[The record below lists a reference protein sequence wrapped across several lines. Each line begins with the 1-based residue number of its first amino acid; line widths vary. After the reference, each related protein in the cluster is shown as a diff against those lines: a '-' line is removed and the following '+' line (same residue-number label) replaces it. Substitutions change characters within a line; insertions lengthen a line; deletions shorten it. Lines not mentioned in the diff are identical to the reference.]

1 MMPTERQRTA
11 AKRNVKK
18 AQAAARKKKTISRL
32 PANVKR
38 DLGRE
43 GAKAAR
49 RGGKPGHALDE
60 RTRSELSDR
69 ARELGIEGRSRMGKG
84 ELIEAIRNRSRS

>member
-1 MMPTERQRTA
+1 MTERQRAA

-18 AQAAARKKKTISRL
+18 AQSASKKKKTIAKL
-32 PANVKR
+32 PAKVKR

-49 RGGKPGHALDE
+49 RGGKPGRSLDE
-60 RTRSELSDR
+60 RTRAELNQR
-69 ARELGIEGRSRMGKG
+69 ARELRIEGRSKMGKG
-84 ELIEAIRNRSRS
+84 ELIDAIRSRGS